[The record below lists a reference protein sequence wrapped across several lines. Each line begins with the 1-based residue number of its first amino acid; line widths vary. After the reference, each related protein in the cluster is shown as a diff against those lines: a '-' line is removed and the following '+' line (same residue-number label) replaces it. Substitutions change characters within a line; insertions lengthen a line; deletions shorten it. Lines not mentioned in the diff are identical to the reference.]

1 LTVYLGPMEKI
12 NAKGPKTYECYFE
25 SWKMGDKAVNK
36 YIGSPRKMTREAA
49 RAKARKMKAE
59 ALGL

>member
-1 LTVYLGPMEKI
+1 MEKI